1 MMLATM
7 PTVARQTAAC
17 TSSLRKS
24 ARAASVL
31 TFVLAL
37 AWAMSGVSVLAQSGA
52 QSGAAAPVGEA
63 APAASASEKT
73 FKVSGGQASVPAGVT
88 IQVRKIV
95 VGEDATVV
103 HLVASFDSRR
113 TSRVNLNEANATL
126 DLGDGQRLQLR
137 QPDDNRYLTI
147 ANGQTIDAELVF
159 PGQIPDGTKQ
169 VALSFNE
176 GNEGDDQNAPGV
188 ILRLSL
194 AEAR

>member
-1 MMLATM
+1 
-7 PTVARQTAAC
+7 
-17 TSSLRKS
+17 
-24 ARAASVL
+24 
-31 TFVLAL
+31 
-37 AWAMSGVSVLAQSGA
+37 MSGASALAQSGP
-52 QSGAAAPVGEA
+52 QSDAAAPAGEA
-63 APAASASEKT
+63 ASARSASDRI
-73 FKVSGGQASVPAGVT
+73 FKVSGGQTSVPAGVT

-159 PGQIPDGTKQ
+159 PGRIPDGTKQ
-169 VALSFNE
+169 VALSFNA
-176 GNEGDDQNAPGV
+176 GNEGDDLNAPGV
-188 ILRLSL
+188 TLRLSL

>member
-17 TSSLRKS
+17 ASSLRKS
-24 ARAASVL
+24 VRAASVL

-37 AWAMSGVSVLAQSGA
+37 AWAMSGASVLA

-169 VALSFNE
+169 VTLSFNE